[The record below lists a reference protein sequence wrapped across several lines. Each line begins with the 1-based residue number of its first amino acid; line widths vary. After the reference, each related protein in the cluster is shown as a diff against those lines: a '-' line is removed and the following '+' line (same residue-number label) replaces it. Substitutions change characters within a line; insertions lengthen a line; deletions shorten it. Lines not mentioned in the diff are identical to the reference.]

1 MKVLRE
7 KEERTLTIHFSAFL
21 PSLGM
26 LYITAK
32 EIDTT
37 SYTLKHTHPNRFIVS
52 LQIFG
57 FCRAD
62 LFYDV
67 EASDLE
73 TPKTI
78 VTNCEVFNL
87 KVGCLSRLCHDQRQT
102 R

>member
-37 SYTLKHTHPNRFIVS
+37 SYTLKHTQKWTYTLCVICFCGLNAKDNHTVS
-52 LQIFG
+52 G
-57 FCRAD
+57 SC
-62 LFYDV
+62 Y
-67 EASDLE
+67 E
-73 TPKTI
+73 
-78 VTNCEVFNL
+78 
-87 KVGCLSRLCHDQRQT
+87 G
-102 R
+102 